1 MSESQFTT
9 PLIISSQGVA
19 KLQKIPLVSSKDD
32 SGYNEA
38 WIQQI
43 AFENPECL
51 PVNEID
57 STYQDI
63 IPVCM
68 ELSTPVGPID
78 ALYITPLGQLVL
90 LEAKLWRNPEARR
103 EVVGQILDYAKE
115 FTRWSY
121 EDLQREVSKR
131 TGIKGNVLYELA
143 KKRSPDLD
151 ESNFVDNVSRSL
163 MRGDFLLLI
172 VGDGIREGV
181 EAIAEYLDKYAGVNF
196 TLGLVELG
204 VYSINEDE
212 RLIQPRLLAKTTIF
226 KRTVIEFEE
235 TRPEV
240 REESALAETSD
251 ELNEDQKFYL
261 DFWGKL
267 KANLKLDDPSQPL
280 PRTIAKSQ
288 NFFLPM
294 PPSSSQAWVTV
305 YMAGS
310 RNEVGVFLTFTR
322 GELANHIYQALAEEK
337 EAIAED
343 IGIPLTWSSDG
354 DKHTIGNSLSVTDI
368 RAKENENKLMQ
379 YYTDKINRFVNTFR
393 PRLQRISQEFD
404 D

>member
-9 PLIISSQGVA
+9 PLIISNQGVSSL
-19 KLQKIPLVSSKDD
+19 KRIPLI
-32 SGYNEA
+32 SGKGENSYNEA

-43 AFENPECL
+43 VFENPECL

-78 ALYITPLGQLVL
+78 ALYVTALGQLVL

-115 FTRWSY
+115 FTRWTY

-131 TGIKGNVLYELA
+131 TGKKGNVLYGLA
-143 KKRSPDLD
+143 SDGESELD
-151 ESNFVDNVSRSL
+151 ESIFVDNVSRTL
-163 MRGDFLLLI
+163 ARGDFLLLI

-235 TRPEV
+235 AKPEV
-240 REESALAETSD
+240 REESAAAETSD

-267 KANLKLDDPSQPL
+267 NANLKLDDPSQPL
-280 PRTIAKSQ
+280 PRTVARSQ

-294 PPSSSQAWVTV
+294 PPSLSQAWVTV

-310 RNEVGVFLTFTR
+310 RNQVGVFLTFTR
-322 GELANHIYQALAEEK
+322 GELANHIYQTLVEEK
-337 EAIAED
+337 DVIAED
-343 IGIPLTWSSDG
+343 IGVPLTWNSDG
-354 DKHTIGNSLSVTDI
+354 EKHSIGNHLDFTDI
-368 RAKENENKLMQ
+368 RSKENEDKLMQ
-379 YYTDKINRFVNTFR
+379 YYTDTINRFVNTFR
-393 PRLQRISQEFD
+393 PRLQRISQEFGD
-404 D
+404 